1 MAAFFNS
8 HTCLDVAPVGNC
20 GNDLPG
26 YKGYFKKIA
35 MFNKS
40 VTPLVV
46 AFLVIG
52 IGIFVCRNYLQQ
64 HNIDWQVL
72 SGSNLF
78 IYVVTV
84 VSMNMLSS
92 GLSASNTQ
100 LFLRKAYGGI
110 MLKLFACAGAAF
122 VYILVAGQGLNK
134 KALFISM
141 GLYLVYTFIEMSVI
155 MKQSQQKKN
164 G

>member
-1 MAAFFNS
+1 
-8 HTCLDVAPVGNC
+8 
-20 GNDLPG
+20 
-26 YKGYFKKIA
+26 

-40 VTPLVV
+40 VTPLVI

-52 IGIFVCRNYLQQ
+52 IGILIFRNFLQQ
-64 HNIDWQVL
+64 HNIDWQVI

-78 IYVVTV
+78 IYLVTV

-92 GLSASNTQ
+92 GLNAANTQ

-122 VYILVAGQGLNK
+122 IYILVSGKGLNK
-134 KALFISM
+134 SALLISM
-141 GLYLVYTFIEMSVI
+141 GLYLVYTFIEMSII

>member
-1 MAAFFNS
+1 
-8 HTCLDVAPVGNC
+8 
-20 GNDLPG
+20 
-26 YKGYFKKIA
+26 

-40 VTPLVV
+40 ITPLVI

-52 IGIFVCRNYLQQ
+52 IGILIFRNFLQQ
-64 HNIDWQVL
+64 HNIDWQVI

-78 IYVVTV
+78 IYLVTV

-92 GLSASNTQ
+92 GLNAANTQ

-122 VYILVAGQGLNK
+122 IYILVSGKGLNK
-134 KALFISM
+134 SALFISM
-141 GLYLVYTFIEMSVI
+141 GLYLVYTFIEMSI
-155 MKQSQQKKN
+155 IIKHSQQKKN

>member
-1 MAAFFNS
+1 MAAFLNS
-8 HTCLDVAPVGNC
+8 FAYLDIAINRNC
-20 GNDLPG
+20 GYDLPG
-26 YKGYFKKIA
+26 NKGYFKKIA

-40 VTPLVV
+40 VTPLVI
-46 AFLVIG
+46 AFLG
-52 IGIFVCRNYLQQ
+52 IGIAILIFRNFLQQ

-78 IYVVTV
+78 IYLVTV
-84 VSMNMLSS
+84 ISTNMLTS
-92 GLSASNTQ
+92 GLNAANTQ

-122 VYILVAGQGLNK
+122 MYILVLGKGLNK
-134 KALFISM
+134 GALFISM
-141 GLYLVYTFIEMSVI
+141 GLYLVYTFIELRVI

>member
-1 MAAFFNS
+1 
-8 HTCLDVAPVGNC
+8 
-20 GNDLPG
+20 
-26 YKGYFKKIA
+26 

-40 VTPLVV
+40 VTPLVI

-52 IGIFVCRNYLQQ
+52 IGILVSRNYLQQ
-64 HNIDWQVL
+64 HNIDWQVI

-78 IYVVTV
+78 IYLVTA
-84 VSMNMLSS
+84 VSMNMLTS
-92 GLSASNTQ
+92 GLNAANTQ

-122 VYILVAGQGLNK
+122 IYILVSGKGLNK
-134 KALFISM
+134 GALFISM
-141 GLYLVYTFIEMSVI
+141 GLYLVYTLIELSVI

>member
-1 MAAFFNS
+1 
-8 HTCLDVAPVGNC
+8 
-20 GNDLPG
+20 
-26 YKGYFKKIA
+26 

-52 IGIFVCRNYLQQ
+52 VSILAGRNFLQQ
-64 HNIDWQVL
+64 HDISWQVL

-78 IYVVTV
+78 IYVVTIA
-84 VSMNMLSS
+84 SMNLLSG
-92 GLSASNTQ
+92 GLHAANTQ
-100 LFLRKAYGGI
+100 VFLRKAYGGI
-110 MLKLFACAGAAF
+110 MLKLFACAAAAF
-122 VYILVAGQGLNK
+122 IYILVAGK
-134 KALFISM
+134 KLDKGALFISM
-141 GLYLVYTFIEMSVI
+141 GFYLVYTFIEVAVI

>member
-1 MAAFFNS
+1 MDIAV
-8 HTCLDVAPVGNC
+8 TCYC

-26 YKGYFKKIA
+26 NKRYFKKIA

-40 VTPLVV
+40 VTPLVI

-52 IGIFVCRNYLQQ
+52 IGILIFRNFLQQ
-64 HNIDWQVL
+64 HNIDWQVI

-78 IYVVTV
+78 IYLVTV

-92 GLSASNTQ
+92 GLNAANTQ

-110 MLKLFACAGAAF
+110 LLKLFACAGAAF
-122 VYILVAGQGLNK
+122 IYILVSGQGLNK
-134 KALFISM
+134 SALFISM
-141 GLYLVYTFIEMSVI
+141 GLYLVYTFIEMSII